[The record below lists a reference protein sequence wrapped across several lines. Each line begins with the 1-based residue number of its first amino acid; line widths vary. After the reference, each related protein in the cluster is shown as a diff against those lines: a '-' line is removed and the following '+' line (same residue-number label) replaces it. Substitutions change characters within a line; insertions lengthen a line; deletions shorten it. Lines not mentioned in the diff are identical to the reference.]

1 MIRKAVLH
9 DARQIHQLL
18 LTYAKDGLVL
28 PRSLMEIF
36 EAIRD
41 FYVYVD
47 GERVVGAAAL
57 NICWEDLAEVRSL
70 VVHVDSGGRGIGR
83 LLVDACLDE
92 ARELGISRVFALT
105 YQRSF
110 FEKLGFRVIEKSELP
125 QKIWGDCI
133 KCAKFPECDE
143 IAMSVSLQDGFTP
156 PSSLRKQDV
165 F

>member
-1 MIRKAVLH
+1 MIRKAILQ
-9 DARQIHQLL
+9 DARQIHRLL
-18 LTYAKDGLVL
+18 LTYAKDGIVL

-41 FYVYVD
+41 FYVFVD
-47 GERVVGAAAL
+47 GDQVVGAAAL

-70 VVHVDSGGRGIGR
+70 VVHEDYNGRGIGR
-83 LLVDACLDE
+83 HLVEACLSE
-92 ARELGISRVFALT
+92 ARQLGIGRVFALT
-105 YQRSF
+105 YQQVF

-143 IAMSVSLQDGFTP
+143 IAMSLELSG
-156 PSSLRKQDV
+156 
-165 F
+165 

>member
-1 MIRKAVLH
+1 MIRKAILK
-9 DARQIHQLL
+9 DARQIHKLL

-41 FYVYVD
+41 FYVFVEED
-47 GERVVGAAAL
+47 RVLGAAAL

-70 VVHVDSGGRGIGR
+70 VVHADCGGRGIGR
-83 LLVDACLDE
+83 QLVEACVNE
-92 ARELGISRVFALT
+92 ARQLGIGRVFALT
-105 YQRSF
+105 YQQVF
-110 FEKLGFRVIEKSELP
+110 FEKLGFTVIEKSELP

-143 IAMSVSLQDGFTP
+143 IALSL
-156 PSSLRKQDV
+156 SL
-165 F
+165 